1 MTERQRAVIPTSRS
15 KCRVALLTGGFDKPY
30 VYGLVT
36 ALGARQIPMDVI
48 GSNDIF
54 DSRFSQ
60 FAGVALFD
68 FRRRTIPVGFAGKL
82 SKLLM
87 YYIRLIGYAATCD
100 ASTFHILWNN
110 KFELFD
116 RVALMLYYKLLRK
129 KIVFTAHNVNA
140 GQRDGNDSRLNRL
153 TLKIQYRLC
162 DHIFVHTPKMKQQLL
177 EEFGVLV
184 DRISI
189 IPFGINDSLP
199 ETSLTVRQARQRLG
213 IGEEEKA
220 ILFFGSIRP
229 YKGLGFLVEAF
240 QKLAADDGSYRL
252 IIAGEPRP
260 ESDGDYAD
268 QIHRLIDVHS
278 TSKQVIAR
286 IQYIP
291 DQEVEL
297 YFKAADVL
305 VLPYS
310 EVFQSGVLFLGYN
323 FGLPAVAANVGS
335 FREDIVAG
343 ETGFLANSC
352 SAGDLTK
359 TVQDYFASDLFKSLQ
374 SRRPLIRE
382 RASARNS
389 WATVANIT
397 CNVYASLQAHSC
409 VLKAR

>member
-1 MTERQRAVIPTSRS
+1 MMTERHRAVTPRS
-15 KCRVALLTGGFDKPY
+15 KYRVALLTGGFDKPY

-36 ALGARQIPMDVI
+36 ALGGKQVPMDVI
-48 GSNDIF
+48 GSEDIF

-60 FAGVALFD
+60 FADVSLFD
-68 FRRRTIPVGFAGKL
+68 LRRRAFKIGFAGKI
-82 SKLLM
+82 SKLVM
-87 YYIRLIGYAATCD
+87 YYIRLIAYAATSE
-100 ASTFHILWNN
+100 AHTFHILWNN

-162 DHIFVHTPKMKQQLL
+162 DHIFVHTSKMKQQLL
-177 EEFGVLV
+177 DEFGVSA
-184 DRISI
+184 DRISV
-189 IPFGINDSLP
+189 IPFGINNSLP

-213 IGEEEKA
+213 IAEEEKA

-240 QKLAADDGSYRL
+240 QTLAADDGSYRL

-260 ESDGDYAD
+260 ESDGDYGN
-268 QIHRLIDVHS
+268 QIHRLINAHS

-305 VLPYS
+305 VLPYN

-323 FGLPAVAANVGS
+323 FGLPAIAANVGS

-352 SAGDLTK
+352 SAGDLTR
-359 TVQDYFASDLFKSLQ
+359 TVQDYFSSALFKSLQ
-374 SRRPLIRE
+374 SQRLLIRE

-397 CNVYASLQAHSC
+397 CNVYASLQAPKR
-409 VLKAR
+409 VLHAS